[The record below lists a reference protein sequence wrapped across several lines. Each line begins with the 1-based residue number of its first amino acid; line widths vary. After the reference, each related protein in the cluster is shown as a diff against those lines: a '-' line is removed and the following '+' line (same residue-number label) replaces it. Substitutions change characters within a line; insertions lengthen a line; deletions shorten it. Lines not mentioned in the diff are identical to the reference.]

1 MDKNPK
7 IKDEEISFIVQGA
20 LCDKTSEYIAC
31 IRKNFLGSEIILST
45 WQGTVVSEEV
55 AKYCDKILL
64 SKDPGGVPFSFPFGA
79 VVYNNINRQIISTMA
94 GLRAA
99 SRHYCVKIRTDFT
112 LKSSDVVKFFN
123 IYPRREQDALVYERR
138 VIVPSI
144 YSRVH
149 LNGVPTPFHSSDF
162 FAFGLK
168 EDLILH
174 FGSCPL
180 QTQEELGEWQYKF
193 PNRCPDPNCQWR
205 FPPEQAFFYHAAKSK
220 FPDIRMYDLTDLKAD
235 NIALSHKLMMN
246 NFIFVNSDQIGL
258 YSEKH
263 NRCLAFSEGNFEYAI
278 EHYKALMDLKYQEI
292 PEEQWFDLGHMN
304 TFFQSR
310 AKMTTERAFNSIQ
323 INRSELWKS
332 GIPQQKIIAES
343 NWFRKIPADLR
354 IFTPQYLGEKVIDDV
369 FFYGLEYLYYLP
381 LNELFVHGRN
391 KVQFWENIYEK
402 LIDVLSQM
410 NRARIDSSEI
420 TKVSHDSIS
429 LYKDKTFRRVEEFK
443 AHSTERQRFIWSRL
457 DIDNIVKICIER
469 SLNMPVIPS
478 VIHGDFCFSNIL
490 FSSRSQQIK
499 LIDPRGMNFNGEMT
513 IFGDAKYDV
522 AKLLHSAVGFYDLI
536 IAQQYNISADG
547 LSIRFPNKYHEF
559 ADFTLRRPFFKG
571 VLSIELMPIVVLLF
585 ISMLPLHQDRIDRQI
600 AFVLNAKR
608 LFDQYVR

>member
-1 MDKNPK
+1 MPYRQCDREKEMIIITSGAYISQEMQAEIGKLPPAFLPLGNQKLIYSQVKLLKKAFKEKIYLTLPEDFVQQLDDVEESLE
-7 IKDEEISFIVQGA
+7 IKDLEIVPVNHNLS
-20 LCDKTSEYIAC
+20 
-31 IRKNFLGSEIILST
+31 LGSSVLSALNMIDNVDERVRILHGDTLFLDLPQELDVISI
-45 WQGTVVSEEV
+45 SK
-55 AKYCDKILL
+55 AKESYSWRYVD
-64 SKDPGGVPFSFPFGA
+64 SKKVWSGFFSFS
-79 VVYNNINRQIISTMA
+79 NKQ
-94 GLRAA
+94 L
-99 SRHYCVKIRTDFT
+99 
-112 LKSSDVVKFFN
+112 
-123 IYPRREQDALVYERR
+123 LV
-138 VIVPSI
+138 
-144 YSRVH
+144 
-149 LNGVPTPFHSSDF
+149 
-162 FAFGLK
+162 
-168 EDLILH
+168 
-174 FGSCPL
+174 
-180 QTQEELGEWQYKF
+180 
-193 PNRCPDPNCQWR
+193 
-205 FPPEQAFFYHAAKSK
+205 
-220 FPDIRMYDLTDLKAD
+220 
-235 NIALSHKLMMN
+235 
-246 NFIFVNSDQIGL
+246 
-258 YSEKH
+258 
-263 NRCLAFSEGNFEYAI
+263 RCLAFSEGNFEYAI

-332 GIPQQKIIAES
+332 GIPQQKNIAES

-585 ISMLPLHQDRIDRQI
+585 ISMLPLHQDRIDRQT